1 MNSTTFITLDLQ
13 SPAYATVYAAQDDI
27 LTRHVTANLT
37 SNHQPWTIPDNA
49 YMQISFIKP
58 DGHAGLYDTDE
69 NGDIAYTFMGTA
81 VDFVIAQ
88 QAVSVAGHVRFALHF
103 YNNSGEVLSTFTFCV
118 IVPSA
123 PWPYQQI
130 ASDNYFNV
138 MSSTL
143 ETMARQAQ
151 LVKAGYGAPLTASTL
166 ADMTDTSHVYVYT
179 GSESGMT
186 NGDWY
191 YYDGHQWQ
199 RGGVYNSVA
208 FDTDPTLSVEGM
220 AADAE
225 VVGEALYKNK
235 TRADNTAPGFT
246 YFEVTNNFSATNP
259 AGPKDIPINSYCK
272 ASGSVFAGF
281 NSSDNPAFTLTQGRE
296 YIVIHLTALS
306 RIKRS
311 TIYIMNAFYKEL
323 YVVDFRTESSALFY
337 YDLSPRNYIPLP
349 SDAQSGDYLAFNG
362 TSWVPQP
369 APGSAIPYANGV
381 DF

>member
-1 MNSTTFITLDLQ
+1 MNSTTIITLDLQ
-13 SPAYATVYAAQDDI
+13 SPAYATVYASQDDI

-37 SNHQPWTIPDNA
+37 SNHQPWTIPENA

-208 FDTDPTLSVEGM
+208 FDTDTTLSVPDM

-225 VVGEALYKNK
+225 VVGEALYMDK
-235 TRADNTAPGFT
+235 TRSTNIPAGLT
-246 YFEVTNNFSATNP
+246 YFDITQNFSSTTP
-259 AGPKDIPINSYCK
+259 AGPADIPENSYCS
-272 ASGSVFAGF
+272 AYGSILAGF
-281 NSSDNPAFTLTQGRE
+281 NNSLFTLDIELE
-296 YIVIHLTALS
+296 YNVFQITSLSTLT
-306 RIKRS
+306 RNRS
-311 TIYIMNAFYKEL
+311 KIYILNAEEKQF
-323 YVVDFRTESSALFY
+323 YVVDFRRGHTSYFY

>member
-1 MNSTTFITLDLQ
+1 MLNSTTIITLDLQ

-37 SNHQPWTIPDNA
+37 SNHQPWTIPENA

-138 MSSTL
+138 MTSTL

-208 FDTDPTLSVEGM
+208 FDTDTTLSVPDM

-225 VVGEALYKNK
+225 VVGEALYMDKNR
-235 TRADNTAPGFT
+235 TTNDPAALT
-246 YFEVTNNFSATNP
+246 YFDIYANFSATNP
-259 AGPKDIPINSYCK
+259 CGPADLPENSYCS
-272 ASGSVFAGF
+272 ANGATLAGF
-281 NSSDNPAFTLTQGRE
+281 NNYFFTLQPTLEYMVYQITTQYRRKHTNV
-296 YIVIHLTALS
+296 YIF
-306 RIKRS
+306 
-311 TIYIMNAFYKEL
+311 NAYQKEL
-323 YVVDFRTESSALFY
+323 FVIDFYGGSTNYFY
-337 YDLSPRNYIPLP
+337 YDLSLKNYIPLP

>member
-1 MNSTTFITLDLQ
+1 MNSTTIITLDLQ
-13 SPAYATVYAAQDDI
+13 SPAYATVYASQDDI

-37 SNHQPWTIPDNA
+37 SNHQPWTIPENA

-208 FDTDPTLSVEGM
+208 FDTDPTLSVDGM

-225 VVGEALYKNK
+225 VVGEALYRDK
-235 TRADNTAPGFT
+235 TRSTNTPAGLT
-246 YFEVTNNFSATNP
+246 YFDITQNFSAATP
-259 AGPKDIPINSYCK
+259 AGPADIPENSYCS
-272 ASGSVFAGF
+272 ASGAMLAGF
-281 NSSDNPAFTLTQGRE
+281 NNYFFTLDTGLE
-296 YIVIHLTALS
+296 YMVFHVTS
-306 RIKRS
+306 QFRRKHS
-311 TIYIMNAFYKEL
+311 NIYIFNAFRKQF
-323 YVVDFRTESSALFY
+323 YVVDFLFGSTAYSY
-337 YDLSPRNYIPLP
+337 YDLSLKNYIPLP

-369 APGSAIPYANGV
+369 APGETIPYANGV